1 MCKGNL
7 KKYIQKLDEYFNM
20 NFMKLSFLVA
30 TMSLVIVH
38 FRTVKAEV
46 TSSPSPAETVKSL
59 DPNAPEETKLLVIC
73 KKEKGV
79 RTLRIVKQS
88 DLCTVKYTKGT
99 SVESIGEGKWF
110 PFCEKIAD
118 GVRGNLE
125 KAGYTC
131 KVTKNNS
138 VSELK

>member
-1 MCKGNL
+1 MCKGNRKKFTKIWDARFIKKL
-7 KKYIQKLDEYFNM
+7 KKLIVLVVIASSAIGYFSQLN
-20 NFMKLSFLVA
+20 
-30 TMSLVIVH
+30 
-38 FRTVKAEV
+38 AEE
-46 TSSPSPAETVKSL
+46 SPNAGSTASVQPRNE
-59 DPNAPEETKLLVIC
+59 NAPEETKLLVIC